1 MFWIGNYFK
10 MWFKWGN
17 ICIGNGDV
25 CGVTYSRPRE
35 KNQEERCLNF
45 ELCSSQ
51 SKEVIG
57 DGEKKAN
64 LSQCLRDF

>member
-1 MFWIGNYFK
+1 
-10 MWFKWGN
+10 
-17 ICIGNGDV
+17 
-25 CGVTYSRPRE
+25 
-35 KNQEERCLNF
+35 LNF